1 MSWSYQDTMPTDKDK
16 VRFYI
21 GDTVSTD
28 QLLSDQEIL
37 FAITEAGNVRL
48 AASLCA
54 SKKAAEWARL
64 ADLKEGQ
71 LSISYSQRSKQMLAI
86 AEALQ
91 DVATLID
98 PPIPFAGG
106 VYVADKETLEADE
119 TIVQP
124 AFSVDMLDS
133 EVVGSLHRATI
144 NQELD

>member
-1 MSWSYQDTMPTDKDK
+1 MPTEKDK

-28 QLLSDQEIL
+28 QLFSDQEIL
-37 FAITEAGNVRL
+37 FALSEAGNVRL

-71 LSISYSQRSKQMLAI
+71 LSISYSQRSKQMLLI

-91 DVATLID
+91 EVASLVD

-106 VYVADKETLEADE
+106 VYVADKQANEENE

-124 AFSVDMLDS
+124 EFTVDMLDNRL
-133 EVVGSLHRATI
+133 VGSLSRETT
-144 NQELD
+144 NQELE